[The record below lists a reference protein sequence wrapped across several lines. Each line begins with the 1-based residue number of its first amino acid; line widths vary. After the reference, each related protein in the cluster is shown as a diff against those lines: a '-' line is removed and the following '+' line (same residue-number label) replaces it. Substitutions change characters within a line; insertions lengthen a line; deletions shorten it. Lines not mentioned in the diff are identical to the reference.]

1 MIHRYRFLLFRP
13 LQLLPVLLGISLIT
27 FMMVRAIPGDPARIL
42 LGVRST
48 PAALARIRAQ
58 FGLDE
63 PLWVQ
68 YGFFLRNLLQGE
80 LGKSIVYRVDTL
92 KLIGSRLEPTLWLVL
107 GSVLLAI
114 ALTVPLAA
122 IAARQRGRL
131 ADRLIRLF
139 TTAGLGFPAFW
150 LGIMLILLFS
160 IVLGWFPVSGYGS
173 DFLDQLRHMVLPCL
187 TVALALSAVLIRNL
201 RASLLMEMNSDY
213 VVAARARGQRER
225 RIFWRHVLPNSLVPT
240 INLLAVNIGWLIG
253 STVVIESVF
262 AIPGLGQLLVKAIF
276 SRDYMVVQGV
286 VMVFA
291 LATVAVS
298 LLADILTVA
307 LDPRIK
313 L

>member
-1 MIHRYRFLLFRP
+1 MHRYRFLLLRP

-68 YGFFLRNLLQGE
+68 YGYFLRNLLQGE

-92 KLIGSRLEPTLWLVL
+92 KLIASRLEPTLWLVL

-122 IAARQRGRL
+122 MAARQRGRL

-173 DFLDQLRHMVLPCL
+173 DFVLPCL

-213 VVAARARGQRER
+213 VVAARARGQQER

>member
-1 MIHRYRFLLFRP
+1 
-13 LQLLPVLLGISLIT
+13 
-27 FMMVRAIPGDPARIL
+27 MVRAIPGDPARIL
-42 LGVRST
+42 LGVHST
-48 PAALARIRAQ
+48 PEALARIRAQ

-68 YGFFLRNLLQGE
+68 YGYFLRNLLQGE

-92 KLIGSRLEPTLWLVL
+92 KLINSRLEPTLWLVF
-107 GSVLLAI
+107 GSVLLAVI
-114 ALTVPLAA
+114 LTIPLASL
-122 IAARQRGRL
+122 AARQRGRL
-131 ADRLIRLF
+131 ADQLIRLF

-150 LGIMLILLFS
+150 LGIMMIIIFS
-160 IVLGWFPVSGYGS
+160 VVLGWFPVSGYGS
-173 DFLDQLRHMVLPCL
+173 GFADQLHHMVLPCL
-187 TVALALSAVLIRNL
+187 TVALALAAVLIRNL
-201 RASLLMEMNSDY
+201 RASLLMEMSSDY
-213 VVAARARGQRER
+213 VVAARARGQREN

-240 INLLAVNIGWLIG
+240 LNLLAVNIGWLIG

-291 LATVAVS
+291 LATVVVN
-298 LLADILTVA
+298 LLADVLTVA
-307 LDPRIK
+307 LDPRVK

>member
-1 MIHRYRFLLFRP
+1 MHRYRFLLFRP
-13 LQLLPVLLGISLIT
+13 LQLLPVLLGISVIT

-48 PAALARIRAQ
+48 PAALTRIRAQ

-68 YGFFLRNLLQGE
+68 YGYFLRNLLQGE

-173 DFLDQLRHMVLPCL
+173 DFLDQLRHMALPCL

>member
-1 MIHRYRFLLFRP
+1 MHRYRFLLFRP
-13 LQLLPVLLGISLIT
+13 LQLLPVLLGISVIT

-68 YGFFLRNLLQGE
+68 YGYFLRNLLQGE

-173 DFLDQLRHMVLPCL
+173 DFLDQLRHMALPCL

>member
-1 MIHRYRFLLFRP
+1 MHRYRFLLFRP
-13 LQLLPVLLGISLIT
+13 LQLLPVLLGISVIT

-68 YGFFLRNLLQGE
+68 YGYFLRNLLQGE

-173 DFLDQLRHMVLPCL
+173 DFLDQLRHMALPCL

-262 AIPGLGQLLVKAIF
+262 ALPGLGQLLVKAIF

>member
-1 MIHRYRFLLFRP
+1 MHRYRFLLFRP
-13 LQLLPVLLGISLIT
+13 LLLPVLLGISLIT

-63 PLWVQ
+63 PIWVQ

-298 LLADILTVA
+298 LLADILTVV

>member
-1 MIHRYRFLLFRP
+1 MYRYRFLLFRP

-63 PLWVQ
+63 PIWVQ

-150 LGIMLILLFS
+150 LSIMLILLFS

>member
-1 MIHRYRFLLFRP
+1 MHRYRFLLFRP

-150 LGIMLILLFS
+150 LGIML
-160 IVLGWFPVSGYGS
+160 GWFPVSGYGS

>member
-1 MIHRYRFLLFRP
+1 MHRYRFLFFRP

-68 YGFFLRNLLQGE
+68 YGYFLRNLLQGE

-201 RASLLMEMNSDY
+201 RASLLVEMNSDY

-291 LATVAVS
+291 LATVVVS

>member
-1 MIHRYRFLLFRP
+1 MHRYRFLLFRP

-48 PAALARIRAQ
+48 PAALAHIRAQ

-68 YGFFLRNLLQGE
+68 YGYFLRNLLQGE

>member
-1 MIHRYRFLLFRP
+1 MHRYRFLLFRP
-13 LQLLPVLLGISLIT
+13 LQLLPVLLGISIIT
-27 FMMVRAIPGDPARIL
+27 FAMVRAIPGDPARIL
-42 LGVRST
+42 LGVHST
-48 PAALARIRAQ
+48 PEALARIRAQ

-68 YGFFLRNLLQGE
+68 YGYFLRNLLQGE

-92 KLIGSRLEPTLWLVL
+92 KLINSRLEPTLWLVF
-107 GSVLLAI
+107 GSVLLAVI
-114 ALTVPLAA
+114 LTIPLASL
-122 IAARQRGRL
+122 AARQRGRL
-131 ADRLIRLF
+131 ADQLIRLF

-150 LGIMLILLFS
+150 LGIMMIIIFS
-160 IVLGWFPVSGYGS
+160 VVLGWFPVSGYGS
-173 DFLDQLRHMVLPCL
+173 GFADQLHHMVLPCL
-187 TVALALSAVLIRNL
+187 TVALALAAVLIRNL
-201 RASLLMEMNSDY
+201 RASLLMEMSSDY
-213 VVAARARGQRER
+213 VVAARARGQREN

-240 INLLAVNIGWLIG
+240 LNLLAVNIGWLIG

-291 LATVAVS
+291 LATVVVN
-298 LLADILTVA
+298 LLADVLTVA
-307 LDPRIK
+307 LDPRVK

>member
-1 MIHRYRFLLFRP
+1 MHRYRFLLFRP
-13 LQLLPVLLGISLIT
+13 LQLLPVLLGISIIT
-27 FMMVRAIPGDPARIL
+27 FAMVRAIPGDPARIL
-42 LGVRST
+42 LGVHST
-48 PAALARIRAQ
+48 PEALARIRAQ

-68 YGFFLRNLLQGE
+68 YGYFLRNLLQGE

-92 KLIGSRLEPTLWLVL
+92 KLINSRLEPTLWLVF
-107 GSVLLAI
+107 GSVLLAVI
-114 ALTVPLAA
+114 LTIPLASL
-122 IAARQRGRL
+122 AARQRGRV
-131 ADRLIRLF
+131 ADQLIRLF

-150 LGIMLILLFS
+150 LGIMMIIIFS
-160 IVLGWFPVSGYGS
+160 VVLGWFPVSGYGS
-173 DFLDQLRHMVLPCL
+173 GFADQLHHMILPCL
-187 TVALALSAVLIRNL
+187 TVALALAAVLIRNL
-201 RASLLMEMNSDY
+201 RASLLMEMSSDY
-213 VVAARARGQRER
+213 VVAARARGQREN

-240 INLLAVNIGWLIG
+240 LNLLAVNIGWLIG

-291 LATVAVS
+291 LATVVVN
-298 LLADILTVA
+298 LLADVLTVA
-307 LDPRIK
+307 LDPRVK

>member
-1 MIHRYRFLLFRP
+1 MHRYRFLLFRP

-58 FGLDE
+58 FGLDG